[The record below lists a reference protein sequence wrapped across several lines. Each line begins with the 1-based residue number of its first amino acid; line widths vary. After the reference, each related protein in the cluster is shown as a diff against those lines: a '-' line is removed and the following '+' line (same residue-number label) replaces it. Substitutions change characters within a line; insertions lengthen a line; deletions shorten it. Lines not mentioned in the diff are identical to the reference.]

1 MAQFRAALAGQLVLI
16 EGNPEPSA
24 RQNHP
29 NSHDGVEDNFKGA
42 DKFGSHG
49 TAAYGCAD
57 KTLAQTANRV
67 PAGRQSLTHVAS
79 VLAARREIRKLGGSA
94 CLIRKAVIR
103 DHGGTGQTLTPYQ
116 LLV

>member
-1 MAQFRAALAGQLVLI
+1 MI
-16 EGNPEPSA
+16 EGNPETHA
-24 RQNHP
+24 AKYRACG
-29 NSHDGVEDNFKGA
+29 HDGIQDNFKGT

-49 TAAYGCAD
+49 TAAYGCAG

-79 VLAARREIRKLGGSA
+79 VLAAGREIREFDGSA

-103 DHGGTGQTLTPYQ
+103 DHSGTSPMLKVHQ
-116 LLV
+116 LLG